1 MVREFY
7 SKPRYQELSLMAD
20 RPYHVVITDDWGSE
34 RAAALYEAAGDHAQ
48 CLLVTDSATAM
59 GIRGAI
65 PLPTDQLADYLAQ
78 TISGL
83 PVGTQFY
90 LFGKEQF
97 LWPVHATLIE
107 LHVQRSHCASERCGP
122 IDRDVFCIHCQH
134 TMQGINHTPVI
145 CSGCGRLLHVYDHF
159 SKRLGC
165 YMGFQ
170 VNAEC
175 ETEIPEQEALHS

>member
-1 MVREFY
+1 MAREFY
-7 SKPRYQELSLMAD
+7 SKPRYQKLTLMPD
-20 RPYHVVITDDWGSE
+20 RPCHVVIADDLG
-34 RAAALYEAAGDHAQ
+34 REAASTLFESTGSNGLF
-48 CLLVTDSATAM
+48 LLLTDTEIEAEGS
-59 GIRGAI
+59 GAI
-65 PLPTDQLADYLAQ
+65 RLGNDQLEAYLAE
-78 TISGL
+78 TLSGL
-83 PVGTQFY
+83 PPGTQFY
-90 LFGKEQF
+90 LFGREQF
-97 LWPVHATLIE
+97 LWPVHTRLME
-107 LHVQRSHCASERCGP
+107 LHVPRSRCVLQRCGP

-134 TMQGINHTPVI
+134 TMQGINYTPVI